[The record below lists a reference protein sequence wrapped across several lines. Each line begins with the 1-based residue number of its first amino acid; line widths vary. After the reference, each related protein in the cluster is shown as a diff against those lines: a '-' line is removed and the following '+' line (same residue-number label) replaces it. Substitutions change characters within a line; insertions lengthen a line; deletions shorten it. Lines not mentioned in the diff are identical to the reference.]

1 MWHIPNALRAIKVNK
16 TRIQAITL
24 FVTSAVTLEI
34 LIETTKSNEKC
45 ELLKN
50 KELSYNNIDKILPG
64 KPEKLNIYKK

>member
-1 MWHIPNALRAIKVNK
+1 MNK

-24 FVTSAVTLEI
+24 FLTSAVTLEI